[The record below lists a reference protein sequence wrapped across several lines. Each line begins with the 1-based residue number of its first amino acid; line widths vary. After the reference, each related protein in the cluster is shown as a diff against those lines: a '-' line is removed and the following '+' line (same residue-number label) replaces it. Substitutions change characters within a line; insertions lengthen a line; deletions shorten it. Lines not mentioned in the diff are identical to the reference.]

1 MCGAPATFSPSLK
14 LMEAITSLRWGLSPA
29 LLTKSL
35 GLKQV
40 QRRGKLFTGKLMPV
54 PRGRS
59 AHARRFPRTDVGS
72 TPVGRPALKRRAGS
86 A

>member
-1 MCGAPATFSPSLK
+1 
-14 LMEAITSLRWGLSPA
+14 MEAITSLRWGLSPA

-59 AHARRFPRTDVGS
+59 AHARRFPRTDV
-72 TPVGRPALKRRAGS
+72 
-86 A
+86 